1 MDILKQAFPMSFK
14 MTGSVANLVIG
25 CIIYVVVSVVVSAV
39 VGVLLGFLGQIPLM
53 KLVTDI
59 TASLVGVY
67 TTAGIVI
74 MFLYHFKVLKD

>member
-1 MDILKQAFPMSFK
+1 MDILKQAFPLSFK

-25 CIIYVVVSVVVSAV
+25 CIIYVVVSAV

-67 TTAGIVI
+67 TTGGIVI

>member
-1 MDILKQAFPMSFK
+1 MDILTQAFPLSFK

-25 CIIYVVVSVVVSAV
+25 CIIYVVVSAV

>member
-1 MDILKQAFPMSFK
+1 MDILKKIFPLSFR

-25 CIIYVVVSVVVSAV
+25 CIIYVVVSAV

>member
-1 MDILKQAFPMSFK
+1 MDILKQAFPLSFK

-25 CIIYVVVSVVVSAV
+25 CIIYVVVSAV

>member
-1 MDILKQAFPMSFK
+1 MDILKQAFPLSFK

-25 CIIYVVVSVVVSAV
+25 CIIYVVVSAV

-74 MFLYHFKVLKD
+74 KIGRAHV